1 MTSIRTL
8 IAAAALCVA
17 GTAPAFAQST
27 TFTNGDF
34 SNGLTGWSTLGD
46 VTTTQGANPTA
57 VLTTA
62 YVDPEDFLGSEFP
75 NFSGTAAASIDEV
88 ELFAGLTS
96 GALGLYAVEGSVLQ
110 QSFDVLA
117 GDSISLDFSFG
128 LATVETD
135 LMAFNDFAFVAVNG
149 VMEKVVSLADAS
161 RTGSFSYQFATGGP
175 ALLSFGVIDI
185 GDVNGVS
192 VFVVDNVQVT
202 AVPEPESYAMLLAGL
217 ALMGGIAR
225 RRSQG

>member
-34 SNGLTGWSTLGD
+34 SNRLIGWSTLGD
-46 VTTTQGANPTA
+46 VSTTGGSNPTA

-62 YVDPEDFLGSEFP
+62 YVDPAGLLSSEFP
-75 NFSGTAAASIDEV
+75 NFSGVPAALIDEV
-88 ELFAGLTS
+88 EAFAGLTS
-96 GALGLYAVEGSVLQ
+96 GTLGLDAAEGSVLQ

-117 GDSISLDFSFG
+117 GDSITLDFSFG

-135 LMAFNDFAFVAVNG
+135 LSAFNDFAFVAVNG
-149 VMEKVVSLADAS
+149 VMEKVVSLTDAS
-161 RTGSFSYQFATGGP
+161 RTGSFSYQFATGGK
-175 ALLSFGVIDI
+175 ALLSFGVVDI
-185 GDVNGVS
+185 NDINGVS

-202 AVPEPESYAMLLAGL
+202 PVPEPESYAMLLAGL